1 MRTLRQLYRIGAGPS
16 SSHTMGPQRAAH
28 QFLLKYPD
36 ASAFRVTLYGSLA
49 ATGRGHLTDVA
60 LGQVFADYKFELI
73 WNTTQ
78 TLPDHPNGIQF
89 EALDQKGKVIES
101 VNEYSIGGGALLSDK
116 DDDETYPEKNLSEIL
131 ACCEASGVGFW
142 GYADRLEGDQ
152 FQPFLQNVWKAM
164 TNAITRGLKE
174 EGAIPGGL
182 DLLRKAH
189 NYFHKSK
196 ILEPDYQSDARLAAF
211 AYAVAEEN
219 ACGKEVVTA
228 PTCGS
233 SGVVPAVLY
242 ELQQKLQC
250 SDQDII
256 NALATAGLFGN
267 VVKHNASIS
276 GAYIGCQGEVGT
288 ACSMAA
294 AAATQLLGGSR
305 HQIEYAAEMGLEHH
319 FGLTCDPV
327 DGLVQ
332 IPCIERNA
340 HGAARAMHCA
350 NLALLSD
357 GHHSISFDD
366 AVAVLLETGLALRHP
381 YKETS
386 KGGLAMIYKKRITEQ
401 HSAIEKPAKGRK
413 GG

>member
-16 SSHTMGPQRAAH
+16 SSHTMGPQRAAY
-28 QFLLKYPD
+28 QFLQKHPD
-36 ASAFRVTLYGSLA
+36 ASAFHVTLYGSLA
-49 ATGRGHLTDVA
+49 ATGRGHLTGVA
-60 LGQVFADYKFELI
+60 ISQVFTDYKFELI
-73 WNTTQ
+73 WNAAKA
-78 TLPDHPNGIQF
+78 LPEHPNGMRL
-89 EALDQKGKVIES
+89 EAHDQSGKMLESIE
-101 VNEYSIGGGALLSDK
+101 EYSIGGGALLSDK

-131 ACCEASGVGFW
+131 ACCEANGESFW
-142 GYADRLEGDQ
+142 EYADRLEEDQ
-152 FQPFLQNVWKAM
+152 FQPFLQNVWRAM
-164 TNAITRGLKE
+164 TNAITQGLKE
-174 EGAIPGGL
+174 EGVIPGGL

-189 NYFHKSK
+189 NYFYKSK

-233 SGVVPAVLY
+233 SGVLPAVLY

-250 SDQDII
+250 SEQDII

-276 GAYIGCQGEVGT
+276 GAYIGCQGEIGT
-288 ACSMAA
+288 ACAMAA

-357 GHHSISFDD
+357 GRHCISFDD
-366 AVAVLLETGLALRHP
+366 AVAVLLETGLALRQP

-401 HSAIEKPAKGRK
+401 QSNKGE
-413 GG
+413 

>member
-1 MRTLRQLYRIGAGPS
+1 MRTVRQLYRMGAGPS
-16 SSHTMGPQRAAH
+16 SSHTMAPQRAAH
-28 QFLLKYPD
+28 QFLQKHPE
-36 ASAFRVTLYGSLA
+36 ASAFRVTLYGTLA

-60 LGQVFADYKFELI
+60 IGQVFAGYRFELV
-73 WNTTQ
+73 WNMAQ
-78 TLPDHPNGIQF
+78 TLPDHPNGMQL
-89 EALDQKGKVIES
+89 EAVDQQAKVIES
-101 VNEYSIGGGALLSDK
+101 IYEYSTGGGALLSDK
-116 DDDETYPEKNLSEIL
+116 DAVDTYPEKNLSEIMS
-131 ACCEASGVGFW
+131 CCEANGESFW
-142 GYADRLEGDQ
+142 GYADRLEGDL
-152 FQPFLQNVWKAM
+152 FQPFLQNVWKTM
-164 TNAITRGLKE
+164 TAAVARGLE
-174 EGAIPGGL
+174 AEGVIPGGL
-182 DLLRKAH
+182 DLQRKAH
-189 NYFHKSK
+189 NYLSKSK

-233 SGVVPAVLY
+233 SGVLPAVLY

-250 SDQDII
+250 SEQDMI

-288 ACSMAA
+288 ASAMAA

-366 AVAVLLETGLALRHP
+366 AVAVLLETGLALRQP

-401 HSAIEKPAKGRK
+401 QSDKDML
-413 GG
+413 